1 MYKNRNL
8 TIKKLIRVLSSIG
21 KSIEYRIDRDL
32 VSFYRDQTMFGKL
45 HQEKLYLLN
54 LDRELVEVNHKLLYQ
69 ERLLKQEVCKA
80 YDIARK

>member
-1 MYKNRNL
+1 MYINKNL
-8 TIKKLIRVLSSIG
+8 LIRKIIRILSSIE
-21 KSIEYRIDRDL
+21 KVVEYRIDREL

-69 ERLLKQEVCKA
+69 EHLLKHEVCKA
-80 YDIARK
+80 YDIAKG